1 MAETK
6 TSSNSIWSTGMPL
19 PESSWTWR
27 RIFAFGITI
36 SSTLVIIA
44 ILWYLYQMVNLA
56 VYAVTQVQDAIVFS
70 NERISAS
77 VEIVKII
84 IPQALSTVFWIVI
97 LLQIGSILMQLY
109 YMIAPS
115 AEVIKGM
122 TASVALAA
130 GGHGAY
136 GNPQTASDGSTAAQ
150 GGGVG
155 QTPTPQK
162 GALPGSE

>member
-1 MAETK
+1 MSDTK
-6 TSSNSIWSTGMPL
+6 VTTSSIWATGMPL

-70 NERISAS
+70 NERIDAS

-136 GNPQTASDGSTAAQ
+136 GSQQTASDGPTAAQ
-150 GGGVG
+150 APAPS
-155 QTPTPQK
+155 PTPPATK
-162 GALPGSE
+162 GALPGAE

>member
-1 MAETK
+1 MSDTK
-6 TSSNSIWSTGMPL
+6 VTPSSIWATGMPL

-36 SSTLVIIA
+36 TTYIVILA
-44 ILWYLYQMVNLA
+44 ILWYMYQLVNLA
-56 VYAVTQVQDAIVFS
+56 VYAVTQVKDNIIFS

-77 VEIVKII
+77 VEVLKII
-84 IPQALSTVFWIVI
+84 VPQAMTTVFWIAV
-97 LLQIGSILMQLY
+97 LLLSNSLLMNLY

-115 AEVIKGM
+115 AEVIRGM

-130 GGHGAY
+130 GGRGAY
-136 GNPQTASDGSTAAQ
+136 AAPQTATDGPTAAQ
-150 GGGVG
+150 APAPNPMPPA
-155 QTPTPQK
+155 TK